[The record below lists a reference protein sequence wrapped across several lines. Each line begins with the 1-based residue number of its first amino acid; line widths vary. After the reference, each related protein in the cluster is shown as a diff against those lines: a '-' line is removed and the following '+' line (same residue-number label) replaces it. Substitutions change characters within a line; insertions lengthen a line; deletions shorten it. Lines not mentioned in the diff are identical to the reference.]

1 MKEIVENS
9 TYLNRFGK
17 TRDEIKEKII
27 ERKKRFNLITYKRL
41 IDIEYKEK
49 KEDMIRDIKEGEKDL
64 LKRKNWYSPNWRK
77 FSWKRKF

>member
-27 ERKKRFNLITYKRL
+27 ERKKRFNLITYERL
-41 IDIEYKEK
+41 ADIEYKEK
-49 KEDMIRDIKEGEKDL
+49 KEDMIRDIKEREKELIIKD
-64 LKRKNWYSPNWRK
+64 KTDIP
-77 FSWKRKF
+77 